1 MHKTFPNLN
10 LISSISDSKLNSN
23 IPSVRLDKINSE
35 NKVSSFEQTMID
47 MTRNLNEVV
56 NAPDVALEDM
66 LTGNNGTDIHDVI
79 TVINKADLTVTVA
92 TQITTK
98 IVQAYE
104 KITQIQV

>member
-1 MHKTFPNLN
+1 
-10 LISSISDSKLNSN
+10 
-23 IPSVRLDKINSE
+23 
-35 NKVSSFEQTMID
+35 
-47 MTRNLNEVV
+47 
-56 NAPDVALEDM
+56 M

-79 TVINKADLTVTVA
+79 TAINKADLTVTVA